1 MGYRARLCLKT
12 QQPNRTNNENKG
24 WGCAWHRALAFR
36 VQGSG
41 LCPPAQGLGR
51 EKRVQVGE
59 RESRLSVKMV
69 MGWGERTWVSA
80 EGTAEPEWGEGSG
93 RGWALAGGAKSQGAT
108 ADRGRH
114 MVDG

>member
-1 MGYRARLCLKT
+1 
-12 QQPNRTNNENKG
+12 
-24 WGCAWHRALAFR
+24 
-36 VQGSG
+36 
-41 LCPPAQGLGR
+41 
-51 EKRVQVGE
+51 
-59 RESRLSVKMV
+59 MV